1 MLRNLVYTCK
11 TANGVLC
18 WLLSFR
24 AWGLYRAFQQHKIY
38 LTKQATFLYQQQ
50 DKAQYPIKK
59 KISETDYGIKST
71 YMGFLIRHYDL
82 NGLY

>member
-1 MLRNLVYTCK
+1 MEFVYSISAK
-11 TANGVLC
+11 
-18 WLLSFR
+18 
-24 AWGLYRAFQQHKIY
+24 HKIY

-50 DKAQYPIKK
+50 DIAQYPIKK

-71 YMGFLIRHYDL
+71 YMAFIIRHYDL